1 MTFRIS
7 DRGIGIP
14 LSDLYQLFKQFE
26 GVSNVGVINGTGL
39 GLSIVKKAV
48 DLHGG
53 YISIDSTEGVGTN
66 VKVILPCTKI

>member
-1 MTFRIS
+1 MS

>member
-1 MTFRIS
+1 M
-7 DRGIGIP
+7 
-14 LSDLYQLFKQFE
+14 
-26 GVSNVGVINGTGL
+26 

-53 YISIDSTEGVGTN
+53 YISIDSREGVGTN